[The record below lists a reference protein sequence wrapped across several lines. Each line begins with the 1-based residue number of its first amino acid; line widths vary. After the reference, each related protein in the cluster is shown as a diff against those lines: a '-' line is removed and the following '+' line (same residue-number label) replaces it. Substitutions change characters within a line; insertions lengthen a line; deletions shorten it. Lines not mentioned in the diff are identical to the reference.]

1 MGTERVRFMY
11 LFVMFDLPTG
21 TKSERRAASQFRT
34 FLKKDGYDMFQ
45 FSVYTR
51 ICRGQ
56 DAVDKHIKRLKKII
70 PDSGGVRALQ
80 ITDKQYARM
89 LILVGKRKKHEET
102 GSNQLVLL

>member
-1 MGTERVRFMY
+1 MGCERVRFMY
-11 LFVMFDLPTG
+11 LFVMFDLPVT
-21 TKSERRAASQFRT
+21 TKPQRKAASQFRA
-34 FLKKDGYDMFQ
+34 FLKRDGYDMFQ

-56 DAVDKHIKRLKKII
+56 DAVDKHIRRLKKII
-70 PDSGGVRALQ
+70 PESGGVRALQ

-89 LILVGKRKKHEET
+89 LILVGKRKKHEKT